1 MSILWMIFG
10 LGVLLM
16 GAELLVRG
24 GSRLAASF
32 GVPPLVVG
40 LTVVAFG
47 TSAPE
52 LAVSLGAGL
61 QGRADLAA
69 GNVVGSN
76 IFNIVVILGLAAA
89 ITPLTSS
96 LRVIRWEVPFLIAVS
111 VLPSLLA
118 WDGILSRPE
127 ALCLVTVGIGY
138 IVWQIR
144 QARTEPDASETPTPA
159 ISEAGSGSSRA
170 LAAVQVVGGL
180 ALLVAGSRLFVDG
193 ATTLARSL
201 GVSELIIGLTVVAAG
216 TSLPE
221 VAASATA
228 ALRGERDMAI
238 GNVLGSNIFNIVFVL
253 GLSTTVSASQ
263 TVIPRSLLTFDL
275 PVMIVLSILCLP
287 IFFTDL
293 SVTRSEGIGLLL
305 AYVGYTT
312 LQILA
317 ATGSPHLT
325 LARNALLI
333 AAVFA
338 SSAVLL
344 ATFVQLSKRRGR

>member
-1 MSILWMIFG
+1 MSILWMVVG
-10 LGVLLM
+10 LVILLA

-24 GSRLAASF
+24 GSRLAAFF
-32 GVPPLVVG
+32 GVPPLVIG

-47 TSAPE
+47 TSSPE
-52 LAVSLGAGL
+52 LAVSLGAGF

-76 IFNIVVILGLAAA
+76 IFNILVILGLAAMV
-89 ITPLTSS
+89 TPLAAS
-96 LRVIRWEVPFLIAVS
+96 LRVIRWEVPILMVVS
-111 VLPSLLA
+111 LLPSLLA
-118 WDGILSRPE
+118 WDGIVSRPE
-127 ALCLVTVGIGY
+127 ALVLVAIGIGY
-138 IVWQIR
+138 VAWQVYQSR
-144 QARTEPDASETPTPA
+144 ATPTGTGTEA
-159 ISEAGSGSSRA
+159 SALSEPGGGRARA
-170 LAAVQVVGGL
+170 LAALQVVGGL
-180 ALLVAGSRLFVDG
+180 TLLVVGSRIFVDG
-193 ATTLARSL
+193 ATSLARSL

-221 VAASATA
+221 VAASVTA

-253 GLSTTVSASQ
+253 GLSTAVSASQ

-275 PVMIVLSILCLP
+275 PVMIALSMLCLP

-305 AYVGYTT
+305 AYGGYTT

-317 ATGSPHLT
+317 ATGSPHLA
-325 LARNALLI
+325 LAHTTALV
-333 AAVFA
+333 AAVVA
-338 SSAVLL
+338 VSAVLFATIKQL
-344 ATFVQLSKRRGR
+344 ATSRR